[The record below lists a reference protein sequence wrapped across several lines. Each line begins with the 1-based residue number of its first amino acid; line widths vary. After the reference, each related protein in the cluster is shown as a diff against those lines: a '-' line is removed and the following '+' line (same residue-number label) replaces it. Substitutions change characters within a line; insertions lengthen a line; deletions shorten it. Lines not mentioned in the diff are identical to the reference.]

1 MMLDNIK
8 YIEMSENT
16 SKAAWNVAKYNSES
30 SKPVKPNIEPNT
42 LNQFLIDSVKD
53 DKIERLTVLCRIW
66 LTVTM
71 IKRRQFYHNYVGFK
85 LSTDYIKR
93 HHECSENLIDL
104 TVLTF
109 II

>member
-16 SKAAWNVAKYNSES
+16 SKAAWNVTKYNSES
-30 SKPVKPNIEPNT
+30 SKPVKPNT

-53 DKIERLTVLCRIW
+53 DKIERLTVLCQIW
-66 LTVTM
+66 LAVTM
-71 IKRRQFYHNYVGFK
+71 IKRRHFYHNYVGFK
-85 LSTDYIKR
+85 LSIDYIKR
-93 HHECSENLIDL
+93 HHEYSENLIDL
-104 TVLTF
+104 TVLTL

>member
-30 SKPVKPNIEPNT
+30 SKPVKPNT

-53 DKIERLTVLCRIW
+53 DKIERLTVLCQIW
-66 LTVTM
+66 LAVTM
-71 IKRRQFYHNYVGFK
+71 IKRRHFYHNYVGFK
-85 LSTDYIKR
+85 LKIKYR
-93 HHECSENLIDL
+93 LHQKTS
-104 TVLTF
+104 
-109 II
+109 